1 MNTYLKVQ
9 NMDMEYI
16 QFRNVDVSL
25 KENII
30 RFMTH
35 FGQSS
40 YSKQVFRVLK
50 NVSFELHE
58 GDRLAIIGR
67 NGVGKTTLLKLICG
81 IYKPASGSIETRGR
95 ISSLIEIGS
104 GFNYELTGRE
114 NIYLSGLISGFTKA
128 EIASKE
134 QAIIDF
140 ADIGDFI
147 DTQIKYYSTGM
158 GMRLAFSVATTID
171 PEILIVDELFA
182 GGDINFIEKATRRI
196 NYIIRESKIFIAA
209 PHNMDYV
216 REFCNKVL
224 YLKDHGMEYFGDDIE
239 YGIDKYYND
248 NQIAL

>member
-1 MNTYLKVQ
+1 
-9 NMDMEYI
+9 MEFI
-16 QFRNVDVSL
+16 QFSNMNNSL
-25 KENII
+25 KENIVKFLI
-30 RFMTH
+30 H

-40 YSKQVFRVLK
+40 YRQKIFSALK
-50 NVSFELHE
+50 NISFELHE

-81 IYKPASGSIETRGR
+81 IYKPRSGKIESKGR

-114 NIYLSGLISGFTKA
+114 NIYLNGLISGFTKN

-134 QAIIDF
+134 DAITEF
-140 ADIGDFI
+140 ADLGDFI
-147 DTQIKYYSTGM
+147 DTPIKYYSTGM
-158 GMRLAFSVATTID
+158 GMRLAFSIATTIA

-182 GGDINFIEKATRRI
+182 GGDINFIDKATKRV
-196 NYIIRESKIFIAA
+196 NDIILESRIFIAS

-224 YLKDHGMEYFGDDIE
+224 YLKDHTVEYFGHDIE
-239 YGIDKYYND
+239 FGINKYYSD
-248 NQIAL
+248 NQITL